1 MGNHTCMSLPA
12 DPSSNRDRLGCM
24 TTLTPAKLPR
34 STTPH
39 ILTLN
44 QSGAHSL
51 SLTSV
56 YQAVQGKGIV
66 NAHREY
72 VDVDTLEQVT
82 SSASPSSPVVRR
94 SRKRKAVEEPANDSA
109 QPKRC
114 ECGYQRHP
122 ANSSSSK
129 NATKKINSQ
138 SRCF

>member
-1 MGNHTCMSLPA
+1 
-12 DPSSNRDRLGCM
+12 M

-72 VDVDTLEQVT
+72 VDVDTLEQSDLVCQPFLACGEEEQEEEGSRGT
-82 SSASPSSPVVRR
+82 SQRQCPAQTMRVRVPAPPSQLL
-94 SRKRKAVEEPANDSA
+94 K
-109 QPKRC
+109 
-114 ECGYQRHP
+114 
-122 ANSSSSK
+122 
-129 NATKKINSQ
+129 
-138 SRCF
+138 F